1 MAMTHSANRPA
12 ALAARRSQA
21 RRVLARSLAIVLA
34 AVLAGCAASDP
45 PVEPDSD
52 PRDVLIQK
60 AVDAGSSCVVVSQE
74 GEVVVEHSAGVDEP
88 TRAFSV
94 TKSVTAL
101 LVGIAQDAGH
111 LSINDPISR
120 FVPEW
125 VGTPSDSVTIR
136 DILTN
141 TSGREWDSRTDYR
154 DMAMKAA
161 DKTSL
166 AISLGQEAEP
176 GTTWIYNNS
185 AIQVLEAVLETAT
198 GMPVDEFAATA
209 LFQPLGMADSHIEQD
224 DAGNANVF
232 AGLWTTCG
240 DLVRLGQMV
249 LDDGAAPSGE
259 QIVSRQFL
267 EEATAAPSTE
277 LNAAYGYLWWLN
289 HPGDAVTPEVAT
301 TGKGGSIDGPIV
313 PRAPEDTLWALGF
326 NNQILAILPSQG
338 VIAVRLGPKPPKD
351 VDMSVRPFTDSVL
364 DVIAEP
370 A

>member
-1 MAMTHSANRPA
+1 MAMTSSANRPA

-21 RRVLARSLAIVLA
+21 RRVLARSVAIVVA

-45 PVEPDSD
+45 PIEPDSN
-52 PRDVLIQK
+52 PGEVLIQK
-60 AVDAGSSCVVVSQE
+60 AIDADSNCVVVSQE
-74 GEVVVEHSAGVDEP
+74 GEVVLEHSAGADEP
-88 TRAFSV
+88 ARAFSV
-94 TKSVTAL
+94 TKSITAL

-111 LSINDPISR
+111 LSIDDPVSR

-125 VGTPSDSVTIR
+125 VGTASQDVTIR

-154 DMAMKAA
+154 DMAMKASN
-161 DKTSL
+161 KTSL
-166 AISLGQEAEP
+166 AINLGQEAEP

-185 AIQVLEAVLETAT
+185 AIQVLEAVLETTT
-198 GMPVDEFAATA
+198 GVPVDEFAATV
-209 LFQPLGMADSHIEQD
+209 LFHPLGMADSHLEQD

-240 DLVRLGQMV
+240 DLIRLGQMV

-267 EEATAAPSTE
+267 EEATTAPSTE

-313 PRAPEDTLWALGF
+313 PRAPADTLWALGF
-326 NNQILAILPSQG
+326 KNQILAILRSHG

-351 VDMSVRPFTDSVL
+351 ADFSVRPFTDAVL
-364 DVIAEP
+364 DLIAEL

>member
-1 MAMTHSANRPA
+1 MTPSTGRRAVS
-12 ALAARRSQA
+12 AARRSRV
-21 RRVLARSLAIVLA
+21 RRVLARSMTIAIA
-34 AVLAGCAASDP
+34 GVLAGCAASDP
-45 PVEPDSD
+45 PAEPDSTAVD
-52 PRDVLIQK
+52 LLIQK
-60 AVDAGSSCVVVSQE
+60 AIAADSSCVLVSQE
-74 GEVVVEHSAGVDEP
+74 GQPVVDYSAGADDAV
-88 TRAFSV
+88 RAFSV
-94 TKSVTAL
+94 TKSITAL
-101 LVGIAQDAGH
+101 LVGIAQDAGY
-111 LSINDPISR
+111 LSVDDPVSR

-125 VGTPSDSVTIR
+125 ADTPSHGVTIR

-141 TSGREWDSRTDYR
+141 TSGRKWDSRADYL
-154 DMAMKAA
+154 DMAIKAA

-185 AIQVLEAVLETAT
+185 AVQVLEAVLETAT
-198 GMPVDEFAATA
+198 GMPVDEFAATVV
-209 LFQPLGMADSHIEQD
+209 FQPLGMADSHLEQD

-240 DLVRLGQMV
+240 DLIRLGQMV

-289 HPGDAVTPEVAT
+289 YPGDAVTPEVAT

-326 NNQILAILPSQG
+326 NNQILAVLPTHD
-338 VIAVRLGPKPPKD
+338 VIAVRLGPKPPRD
-351 VDMSVRPFTDSVL
+351 VDISVRPFTDSVL
-364 DVIAEP
+364 DVIGEQ
-370 A
+370 

>member
-1 MAMTHSANRPA
+1 MTIAIA
-12 ALAARRSQA
+12 AL
-21 RRVLARSLAIVLA
+21 
-34 AVLAGCAASDP
+34 LAGCAAPTP
-45 PVEPDSD
+45 PVEPDSTAAD
-52 PRDVLIQK
+52 RLIQK
-60 AVDAGSSCVVVSQE
+60 ATEADSHCVVVSRE
-74 GEVVVEHSAGVDEP
+74 GQVVLEHAAGTDEP
-88 TRAFSV
+88 VRAFSV

-101 LVGIAQDAGH
+101 LIGIAQDAGH
-111 LSINDPISR
+111 LSIDDPVSR

-125 VGTPSDSVTIR
+125 VGTPSQGVTIR

-154 DMAMKAA
+154 DMALKAE

-198 GMPVDEFAATA
+198 GTPVDEFAATV
-209 LFQPLGMADSHIEQD
+209 LFRPLGMADSHLEQD

-259 QIVSRQFL
+259 QVVPRRFL
-267 EEATAAPSTE
+267 DEATSAPSTE

-289 HPGDAVTPEVAT
+289 RPGDAVTPEVAT
-301 TGKGGSIDGPIV
+301 TGAGGSIDGPIV

-326 NNQILAILPSQG
+326 NNQILAILPAHG

-351 VDMSVRPFTDSVL
+351 ANMSVRPFTDAVL
-364 DVIAEP
+364 DVIAALP
-370 A
+370 SS